1 MVRSRMVRERE
12 LGISQTQ
19 ETSKDDQKRTKA
31 LICIIAIATITTLIK
46 ILHYIMRNIFLAQ
59 LQYENQELE
68 STLRDLDLKSGVNQ
82 EDVKLDSSAGYTLN
96 QFDIAMIVTR
106 EIGRAFLVINAS
118 VNVFITLW
126 SCKRVREELF
136 KMVLPIRKILS
147 RFFINLEF
155 EMIEMSTIVPRN

>member
-19 ETSKDDQKRTKA
+19 ETSKDDQKMTKA
-31 LICIIAIATITTLIK
+31 LIYIIAISTVATLIK
-46 ILHYIMRNIFLAQ
+46 ILHYIMRNIFLAK
-59 LQYENQELE
+59 LHFENQELE
-68 STLRDLDLKSGVNQ
+68 SSYRDLDLKSGVNHK
-82 EDVKLDSSAGYTLN
+82 DVKSDSFAGYTLN

-106 EIGRAFLVINAS
+106 EVGRIFLVINAS

-147 RFFINLEF
+147 RFFIDLEL

>member
-1 MVRSRMVRERE
+1 MRSRIVREGE

-19 ETSKDDQKRTKA
+19 ETSKDEQKMTQA
-31 LICIIAIATITTLIK
+31 LICIIAIAIITTLIK

-82 EDVKLDSSAGYTLN
+82 EDIKSDSSAGYTLN

-126 SCKRVREELF
+126 SCKRVRKEMV
-136 KMVLPIRKILS
+136 KMVRLIKKVMFS
-147 RFFINLEF
+147 FIFNSE
-155 EMIEMSTIVPRN
+155 EERIEMSSF

>member
-1 MVRSRMVRERE
+1 MRSRIVREGE

-19 ETSKDDQKRTKA
+19 ETSKDEQKMTQA
-31 LICIIAIATITTLIK
+31 LICIIAIAIITTLIK

-82 EDVKLDSSAGYTLN
+82 EDVKSDSSAGYTLN

-106 EIGRAFLVINAS
+106 EVGRVFLVINAS
-118 VNVFITLW
+118 VNVFING
-126 SCKRVREELF
+126 
-136 KMVLPIRKILS
+136 ILLKTNK
-147 RFFINLEF
+147 NL
-155 EMIEMSTIVPRN
+155 R